1 MHLCCAVC
9 VLLSHA
15 TKGMK
20 PEAHKHD
27 VHHACR
33 LFWLVRFTLIYL
45 YCYSDPRPL
54 NCAEDSCREAINWFA
69 IVPSQMETQNRPT
82 GCSHDAFTRTE
93 GPRCIWRQVKALVSQ
108 CYLLSFVFIGAV
120 LSLPSHES
128 ICCVTVWIFSFAW
141 MCVFPVHT
149 LCVGPCCGWSFK
161 PDLTCSLRGHCFLYK
176 IKCVLLSLW

>member
-1 MHLCCAVC
+1 MPFHHGDAAKDTCVFPNTECICAVLCC

-54 NCAEDSCREAINWFA
+54 NCAEDSRREAN
-69 IVPSQMETQNRPT
+69 
-82 GCSHDAFTRTE
+82 TE
-93 GPRCIWRQVKALVSQ
+93 
-108 CYLLSFVFIGAV
+108 
-120 LSLPSHES
+120 
-128 ICCVTVWIFSFAW
+128 
-141 MCVFPVHT
+141 
-149 LCVGPCCGWSFK
+149 
-161 PDLTCSLRGHCFLYK
+161 
-176 IKCVLLSLW
+176 

>member
-1 MHLCCAVC
+1 MLLKTRVFFLTQNAAVLCC

-54 NCAEDSCREAINWFA
+54 NCAEDSRRETINWFA

-82 GCSHDAFTRTE
+82 GCSHDAFTWTE
-93 GPRCIWRQVKALVSQ
+93 GPRCVWRQFKALVSQ
-108 CYLLSFVFIGAV
+108 CYLLIVVICVHWGCTFT
-120 LSLPSHES
+120 S
-128 ICCVTVWIFSFAW
+128 ITWIHLLCHCVDLEFCLNV
-141 MCVFPVHT
+141 CVSRSYSACWT
-149 LCVGPCCGWSFK
+149 L
-161 PDLTCSLRGHCFLYK
+161 LRL
-176 IKCVLLSLW
+176 IL

>member
-1 MHLCCAVC
+1 MLFHHGDAAKDTRVFPNTECICAVC
-9 VLLSHA
+9 VLLSHE

-54 NCAEDSCREAINWFA
+54 NCAEDSCREAINWFT
-69 IVPSQMETQNRPT
+69 IVPSPMETQNKPT

-93 GPRCIWRQVKALVSQ
+93 GPRCI
-108 CYLLSFVFIGAV
+108 
-120 LSLPSHES
+120 
-128 ICCVTVWIFSFAW
+128 
-141 MCVFPVHT
+141 
-149 LCVGPCCGWSFK
+149 
-161 PDLTCSLRGHCFLYK
+161 
-176 IKCVLLSLW
+176 

>member
-1 MHLCCAVC
+1 MPFHHGDAAKETCVFPNTECICAVLCC

-54 NCAEDSCREAINWFA
+54 NCAEDSRREAINWFA

-93 GPRCIWRQVKALVSQ
+93 GPRCVWRQFKALVSQ
-108 CYLLSFVFIGAV
+108 CYLLIVV
-120 LSLPSHES
+120 
-128 ICCVTVWIFSFAW
+128 ICVHWGCTFTSTTWIHLLCHCVDLEFCLNV
-141 MCVFPVHT
+141 CVSRSYSACWT
-149 LCVGPCCGWSFK
+149 L
-161 PDLTCSLRGHCFLYK
+161 LRL
-176 IKCVLLSLW
+176 IL